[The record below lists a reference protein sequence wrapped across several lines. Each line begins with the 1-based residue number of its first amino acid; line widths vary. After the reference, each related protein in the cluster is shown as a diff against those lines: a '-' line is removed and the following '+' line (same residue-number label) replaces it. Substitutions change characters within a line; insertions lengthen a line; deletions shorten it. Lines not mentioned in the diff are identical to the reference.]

1 MSTARKTRVRARKA
15 TELGFAV
22 PQVVGYRLA
31 RLAAAGPAPSARDRR
46 EFQLMGVE
54 KIAAFSESWFAMSM
68 AIWQA
73 NLALGSSMLGMMAMP
88 WIGAPPMQPGR
99 QWQSA
104 MTGALDKGF
113 APIHRTATAN
123 ARRLARSRS
132 PHGAPPGFPT

>member
-1 MSTARKTRVRARKA
+1 MDTARKTRIRTRKA

-31 RLAAAGPAPSARDRR
+31 RIGAAGLLPSARDRR

-54 KIAAFSESWFAMSM
+54 KISAFSESWFAMSM
-68 AIWQA
+68 AMWQA

-88 WIGAPPMQPGR
+88 WLDASPALLGR

-104 MTGALDKGF
+104 MTGALDKGL

-123 ARRLARSRS
+123 ARRLARARQ
-132 PHGAPPGFPT
+132 PHGAARVR